1 MVTKDLEENSLME
14 LILALNKGLTT
25 YGDVN
30 KNFVPIKLSFSQCAY
45 LTAITAIE
53 ELQAYIC
60 DLDRDICSEPL
71 CLDLDEFGSLD
82 YWLEKLAKLRSD
94 MTELEELPILQHDL
108 VWGYLGFFPKST
120 TEFYQGVEQKVM
132 EVAGLINQV
141 QQKMAEKPLS
151 FYGKFYHDLMEQY
164 DEEQAVKDYTNRKKE
179 LGVVTH
185 DKLISLQA
193 QFIAEFV
200 NNGILSVAFDPSDEE
215 GGKVDV
221 EQFKKL
227 LPRSY
232 NSMDWLKDDFDNWF
246 VIFNR
251 TAKWEGDIVTPDYD
265 CAGLF
270 IFQHWEELKEGKV
283 NSIFY
288 LDKMLELVNED
299 IMQYQPTET
308 EESKNIPVKLPEV
321 LATPEA
327 MILWKKVQDAGYVD
341 ERYQPILSRP
351 EAALLAFEMAKI
363 LDIDDQWKAFETL
376 WNRRNMSRDYYT
388 GMSQKKSG
396 DFLGD
401 LRKILG

>member
-132 EVAGLINQV
+132 EVAGLIKQV
-141 QQKMAEKPLS
+141 QQNMSEKPLS
-151 FYGKFYHDLMEQY
+151 FYGKFYHDLREQY